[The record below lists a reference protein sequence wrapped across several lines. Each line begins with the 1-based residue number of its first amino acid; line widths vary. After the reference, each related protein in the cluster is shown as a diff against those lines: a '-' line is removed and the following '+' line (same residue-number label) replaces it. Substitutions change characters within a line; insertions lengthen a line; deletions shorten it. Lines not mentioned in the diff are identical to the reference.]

1 MSPSATV
8 FDLDLTLCEHDQDAE
23 DLLAR
28 TFERVGVEQFC
39 TPADLAAVTDE
50 IPDAEGDTE
59 FFQYCFEATAERA
72 GADSTAARELALAH
86 DDLIDHSA
94 VSFLPGA
101 EAAID
106 AARDVGPVTLVTNG
120 SRETQT
126 EKLRALGLA
135 DAFDAAVF
143 CDPANGIDPKPDPVP
158 FERALSTVD
167 AAPDE
172 TLVIGD
178 SLASDVAGANAL
190 GMTSVWVP
198 YDDHSGGGDHSPD
211 HTLNSLADLPD
222 LF

>member
-8 FDLDLTLCEHDQDAE
+8 FDLDLTLCEHDQDSS

-50 IPDAEGDTE
+50 IPEAEGDVE
-59 FFQYCFEATAERA
+59 FFQFCFEAAAERA
-72 GADSTAARELALAH
+72 GADPTAARELAEAH

-101 EAAID
+101 ETAID
-106 AARDVGPVTLVTNG
+106 VARDAGPVALVTNG

-126 EKLRALGLA
+126 EKLRALGLV
-135 DAFDAAVF
+135 DAFDIAVF
-143 CDPANGIDPKPDPVP
+143 CDPTNGIAPKPDPVP
-158 FERALSTVD
+158 FERALSAVD
-167 AAPDE
+167 AAPEE
-172 TLVIGD
+172 TLVVGD
-178 SLASDVAGANAL
+178 SLAADVAGANAL

-198 YDDHSGGGDHSPD
+198 YDDHSGGEDHSPD
-211 HTLNSLADLPD
+211 HALDSLTELPD
-222 LF
+222 LL